1 MNISLH
7 LVHLR
12 IIEEQDYA
20 AYRLDSKNMV
30 LRACQTNDPD
40 FHFDSCHAISCL
52 CECHLKSVFLH
63 SYTSTGAVEV
73 C

>member
-40 FHFDSCHAISCL
+40 FHFDSCHAISC
-52 CECHLKSVFLH
+52 
-63 SYTSTGAVEV
+63 V
-73 C
+73 CVNAISSQFFCIPIHPLEQ